1 MVRKTMMPHT
11 MKRAI
16 GLGICVGA
24 LLLGDACN
32 QGGGALSVDKVDPP
46 QGTIVGGEEVT
57 IVGGGF
63 QPGKTQAE
71 VRFGRKKAD
80 SVIIAAVNKIK
91 VVTPAGDKG
100 PVDVTVAF
108 DDGRFF
114 KIANGFRYL
123 EPSDGESARRAFF
136 SGGKAKGKIEVEK
149 K

>member
-1 MVRKTMMPHT
+1 MMPQT

-16 GLGICVGA
+16 RLGICVGA
-24 LLLGDACN
+24 LLRTGACN
-32 QGGGALSVDKVDPP
+32 PGGGALSVDKIEPA

-114 KIANGFRYL
+114 KVQNGFRYV
-123 EPSDGESARRAFF
+123 EPAEGESARRA
-136 SGGKAKGKIEVEK
+136 
-149 K
+149 